1 MPFTG
6 AASMDYLSQLPNEL
20 LLGIGRHLDSD
31 RDISSL
37 SRLNRDFHWLFF
49 DYLFGFCFKQRSS
62 ARYLSNKNYLLRLF
76 FHAARH
82 NSANIIQWLT
92 FRTDELNV
100 REYVNLYELY
110 VG

>member
-6 AASMDYLSQLPNEL
+6 VASMAHLSQLPNEL

-31 RDISSL
+31 RDMSSLSSL
-37 SRLNRDFHWLFF
+37 SRLNRHFHWLFF
-49 DYLFGFCFKQRSS
+49 DNLLDLCFKQQPSPG
-62 ARYLSNKNYLLRLF
+62 YLSNEDYLLRLF

-82 NSANIIQWLT
+82 DSANIIQWLM

-100 REYVNLYELY
+100 RGYVSRL
-110 VG
+110 